1 MEIHWDHLEEVPAEQ
16 RQAIDARIRE
26 LAEGHEDLID
36 VRIVGKPT
44 RHHRHGGQEVHIACQ
59 ARGREIVA
67 RRTRE
72 DVALALDEVMDA
84 FAREVRKLR
93 DRRLDQ
99 RSERPAVPPYL
110 GLVDRIL
117 KDEGYGSILT
127 DSGESVYL
135 PRNAVS
141 GVLGGTLTTPSL
153 IWSDTRSSPSR
164 SWKSSGTPPQSG
176 ELKVSVSRK

>member
-1 MEIHWDHLEEVPAEQ
+1 MEIHWDHLEKVPAEQ
-16 RQAIDARIRE
+16 RQVIDARIRE

-59 ARGREIVA
+59 ARGKEIVA

-84 FAREVRKLR
+84 FEREVRKLR

-99 RSERPAVPPYL
+99 RSERPTVPPYL

-127 DSGESVYL
+127 DSGESVYFH
-135 PRNAVS
+135 RNAVS
-141 GVLGGTLTTPSL
+141 GGLDFDRLEEGQRVGLNIEQGDKGPQATVVVRPPPDAPS
-153 IWSDTRSSPSR
+153 P
-164 SWKSSGTPPQSG
+164 
-176 ELKVSVSRK
+176 